1 MWFPGSKFSPPQPR
15 PSLGKSLEGCPRMSW
30 RITSQNRQ
38 VWKKTKKPSVSS
50 RSSLAINP
58 STISRLVPKTLHSR
72 RDGRHQV
79 LNKGLLAHRRIS
91 PSRTNPW
98 WVHQPS
104 LVFLDEERWSSAT
117 SPGRCFEALLNQVS
131 FFQKTTMDPW
141 TSCYSIWIIHDYS
154 PFLVLWSQHLSFVH
168 GFHMIPWPSHR
179 SPAFHGTVPESPE
192 SRRHASAASAASANA
207 RATVMTKK

>member
-38 VWKKTKKPSVSS
+38 VWKKNQEAVSFLQIFPCHQS
-50 RSSLAINP
+50 INNF
-58 STISRLVPKTLHSR
+58 SRLVPKTLHSR

-79 LNKGLLAHRRIS
+79 LNKGLLARRIS

-98 WVHQPS
+98 WVPSPS

-117 SPGRCFEALLNQVS
+117 SPGRCFEVLNQVS
-131 FFQKTTMDPW
+131 FFRKRPWIHEHPATVYGWFMIIHHSLYYGVSTFPLSMD
-141 TSCYSIWIIHDYS
+141 SIW
-154 PFLVLWSQHLSFVH
+154 
-168 GFHMIPWPSHR
+168 
-179 SPAFHGTVPESPE
+179 FHGQ
-192 SRRHASAASAASANA
+192 
-207 RATVMTKK
+207 ATGVQHSMELFQNLLRVVGCVSCVSKCQSNRDDKEIN